1 MKSQQSN
8 RPVCEM
14 VGTTMYTAGQ
24 RSVAYPVCMFAAIL
38 TMMFSLTCRAQSAG
52 EHLPR
57 QQMLAGAAAE
67 APVANAAFAPGPDAG
82 RAEPLHA
89 RIRIDQTR
97 MTLKPKLSQPVCD
110 GRPVKLGG
118 SCRGGADKR
127 LFPEITMELFSFAD
141 DTMLGAAQIG
151 TMIGEARSDS
161 GERSY
166 WHVIPQYGRVWKEP
180 GDGDWSRA
188 ALPIMLV
195 HNFENVAHQGLMTF
209 LYKGDDMSDIRL
221 QFVQQSTPWNTPEHF
236 VTWATAKA
244 EMHASNTS
252 TDASLLRDLQARA
265 DLEIGARLEVR
276 RWAELEAQ
284 YPPGALD
291 GFGGPLDD
299 EWIVL
304 KAAVKDGVI
313 YYQEST
319 TPYGNFP
326 YPHDMRFG
334 IRSMTKSVT
343 VPLALG
349 RLSQAYGPYVLDLKI
364 GDYVAGLHPG
374 YDDVRFVDA
383 ANMATGMGGSGV
395 KTTVPNDGGS
405 GYVDDTYDDWYNGA
419 PSAAEKVAAIT
430 RDTGPYPWGPGV
442 VYRYRDRDFH
452 LLGAA
457 ANGFLQAMRGPDAN
471 IWRFLET
478 EVFRPIGIFHA
489 PIVHTIEADGEKGI
503 PWFHAGYYPTL
514 DDMAKISLLYQEH
527 GRHGDE
533 QILHPGV
540 AAQIF
545 TTEGTLVKNY
555 DRSLETAF
563 NTTVADDVKRENG
576 LYKMGF
582 HYAPFVND
590 DGTTGHAPAMQ
601 GFSDTS
607 AILHPNGIV
616 SIRFAKAW
624 PLPDDE
630 QQNGG
635 KNDSMDIV
643 NRLPK

>member
-1 MKSQQSN
+1 MTSRYSN
-8 RPVCEM
+8 PQVCEVASMTVFSARHRSIAHPVC
-14 VGTTMYTAGQ
+14 A
-24 RSVAYPVCMFAAIL
+24 FAAIL
-38 TMMFSLTCRAQSAG
+38 TITFSLACRAQSAG

-57 QQMLAGAAAE
+57 QQMLAGVAAE
-67 APVANAAFAPGPDAG
+67 TPVANAAFTPGPDAW

-89 RIRIDQTR
+89 RFHIRQTR
-97 MTLKPKLSQPVCD
+97 MTLNRTLSQPICD
-110 GRPVKLGG
+110 GRPVEQGG

-127 LFPEITMELFSFAD
+127 LFPEISMELFSFAD
-141 DTMLGAAQIG
+141 DTMLGSAQIG
-151 TMIGEARSDS
+151 TMIGEERRHS
-161 GERSY
+161 GKHSY

-209 LYKGDDMSDIRL
+209 LYQGDDMSDIRL

-236 VTWATAKA
+236 VGWATAEA
-244 EMHASNTS
+244 EMRDA
-252 TDASLLRDLQARA
+252 DASFLQDLQARA
-265 DLEIGARLEVR
+265 VLEIGERLEAR
-276 RWAELEAQ
+276 PWGELEAQ
-284 YPPGALD
+284 YPPGVLD
-291 GFGGPLDD
+291 GFGGPLGD
-299 EWIVL
+299 EWVVM

-319 TPYGNFP
+319 TPYGDFP

-334 IRSMTKSVT
+334 IRSMTKSIT

-364 GDYVAGLHPG
+364 GDYVHGLHPG
-374 YDDVRFVDA
+374 YDDVRFLDA
-383 ANMATGMGGSGV
+383 ANMATGMGGSGN

-405 GYVDDTYDDWYNGA
+405 GYVDDTYDNWYNGA
-419 PSAAEKVAAIT
+419 RSAAEKVAAIT
-430 RDTGPYPWGPGV
+430 RDSGPYPWGPGV

-452 LLGAA
+452 LLGMA
-457 ANGFLQAMRGPDAN
+457 ANGFLQAMRGSDAN
-471 IWRFLET
+471 IWSFLEA

-489 PIVHTIEADGEKGI
+489 PIVRTIEADGVKGI

-514 DDMAKISLLYQEH
+514 DDIAKISLLYQEH
-527 GRHGDE
+527 GRYGDK
-533 QILHPGV
+533 QILHSGGV
-540 AAQIF
+540 AQIF
-545 TTEGTLVKNY
+545 TTEGALVKDY
-555 DRSLETAF
+555 DHSLESAF
-563 NTTVADDVKRENG
+563 NETVPDYFKREKG

-582 HYAPFVND
+582 HYVPFVND

-601 GFSDTS
+601 GFSSTT

-630 QQNGG
+630 QQNEGR
-635 KNDSMDIV
+635 NDTMEIV

>member
-1 MKSQQSN
+1 MTVFFARHPSVAH
-8 RPVCEM
+8 PVC
-14 VGTTMYTAGQ
+14 A
-24 RSVAYPVCMFAAIL
+24 FAVIL
-38 TMMFSLTCRAQSAG
+38 TITFSLACRAQSAG

-57 QQMLAGAAAE
+57 EQMLAGVAAE
-67 APVANAAFAPGPDAG
+67 TPVANAAFTPGPDAG

-89 RIRIDQTR
+89 RIQIRQTR
-97 MTLKPKLSQPVCD
+97 MTLNRKLSQPICD
-110 GRPVKLGG
+110 GRPVEQGG

-127 LFPEITMELFSFAD
+127 LFPEISMELFSFAD
-141 DTMLGAAQIG
+141 DTMLGSAQIG
-151 TMIGEARSDS
+151 TMIREERRRSDKH
-161 GERSY
+161 SY

-209 LYKGDDMSDIRL
+209 LYQGDEMSDIRL

-236 VTWATAKA
+236 VAWATAEA
-244 EMHASNTS
+244 EMRNA
-252 TDASLLRDLQARA
+252 DASSLHDLQARA
-265 DLEIGARLEVR
+265 VQEIGERLETR
-276 RWAELEAQ
+276 PWAELEAQ
-284 YPPGALD
+284 YPSGALD
-291 GFGGPLDD
+291 GFGGPLGD
-299 EWIVL
+299 EWIVM
-304 KAAVKDGVI
+304 KAAVMDGVI

-319 TPYGNFP
+319 TPYGDFP

-364 GDYVAGLHPG
+364 GDYVPGLHPA
-374 YDDVRFVDA
+374 YDDVRFLDA
-383 ANMATGMGGSGV
+383 ANMATGMGGSGN

-419 PSAAEKVAAIT
+419 PSAAEKIVAIT

-452 LLGAA
+452 LLGMA
-457 ANGFLQAMRGPDAN
+457 ANGFLQAMRGSDAN
-471 IWRFLET
+471 IWSFLEA

-489 PIVHTIEADGEKGI
+489 PIVRTIEADGEKGI

-514 DDMAKISLLYQEH
+514 DDIAKISLLYQQRGHH
-527 GRHGDE
+527 GGE
-533 QILHPGV
+533 QILHRGF

-545 TTEGTLVKNY
+545 STKGALVKDY
-555 DRSLETAF
+555 DQSLESAF
-563 NTTVADDVKRENG
+563 NVRVSEDFIPGKG
-576 LYKMGF
+576 LYKTGF

-590 DGTTGHAPAMQ
+590 DGTTGHVPTMH
-601 GFSDTS
+601 GFSATT

-630 QQNGG
+630 QQNV
-635 KNDSMDIV
+635 DREDAIEII